1 MISPKILDYIH
12 ENYHLKKIENYIR
25 KHFNSGIDVIFDVGC
40 YKGSFIEICLNIY
53 KSNFKIYAFEAENKI
68 YERLK
73 RYKSYKNINIYNFGI
88 SDKDGL
94 LDFNVSYQEGTSTF
108 SSLNNNS
115 KYLNFKSKVLG
126 KKIFSEKQKVEVKK
140 IDSFCLTNNIKKIDL
155 LKIDTE
161 GHEMSVLLGA
171 EKSMKNI
178 KVILLEVSEHDM
190 YQSYDNT
197 KIDDF
202 LVKNNFKLT
211 KHFRTPFQKWE
222 DRIYINKNFY

>member
-94 LDFNVSYQEGTSTF
+94 LDFNVSYQEKPLMIWIWFSTILIAIGGSVSF
-108 SSLNNNS
+108 L
-115 KYLNFKSKVLG
+115 KRY
-126 KKIFSEKQKVEVKK
+126 
-140 IDSFCLTNNIKKIDL
+140 DS
-155 LKIDTE
+155 
-161 GHEMSVLLGA
+161 
-171 EKSMKNI
+171 
-178 KVILLEVSEHDM
+178 
-190 YQSYDNT
+190 
-197 KIDDF
+197 
-202 LVKNNFKLT
+202 
-211 KHFRTPFQKWE
+211 
-222 DRIYINKNFY
+222 